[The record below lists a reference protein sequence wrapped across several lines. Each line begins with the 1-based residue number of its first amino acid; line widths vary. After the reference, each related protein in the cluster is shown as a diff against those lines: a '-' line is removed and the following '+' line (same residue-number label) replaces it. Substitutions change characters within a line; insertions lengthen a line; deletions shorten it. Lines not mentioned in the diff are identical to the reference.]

1 MSPIRVVPA
10 DVGIKKQKPAA
21 RRVQAICGKVKR
33 SKLRRPTRFEEIY
46 QFTWVRKRMVGLT
59 GINGEQS
66 GESKQEVDGTKPKG
80 RVQSLSSGITCVDE
94 DGR

>member
-1 MSPIRVVPA
+1 M
-10 DVGIKKQKPAA
+10 D
-21 RRVQAICGKVKR
+21 
-33 SKLRRPTRFEEIY
+33 
-46 QFTWVRKRMVGLT
+46 GLT

-66 GESKQEVDGTKPKG
+66 GERKQEVDGTKPKR